1 MNDRTHGTGGASDA
15 DLRDTLP
22 AKRRA
27 ELVRLV
33 RARGQVTVTELAVLF
48 DISVD
53 TARRDLDHL
62 AERGLLARTHGGA
75 VASGDL
81 VTQDTPFADRLVRQK
96 GAKARIGRAAAG
108 LIGDGETLLVNGGST
123 TRAVATELG
132 ARRNLTI
139 VTNNL
144 ALPQILPDEACREI
158 YVMGG
163 QYRRDAQVTVG
174 EVRFAFASGINV
186 DTALI
191 GVAGISAERGLS
203 TTSIGEAVMI
213 AAMMN
218 TAKRTIVLVD
228 SSKFGH
234 DSFAEIGPLARVH
247 VLVTDETPP
256 KGILA
261 ALAKDKVD
269 LVVAPA

>member
-1 MNDRTHGTGGASDA
+1 MSEQELRDT

-22 AKRRA
+22 ARRRA

-33 RARGQVTVTELAVLF
+33 RARGQVTVTELASLF

-53 TARRDLDHL
+53 TVRRDLDHL

-96 GAKARIGRAAAG
+96 SAKTRIARAVAS

-123 TRAVATELG
+123 TRAVAAELAG
-132 ARRNLTI
+132 RRNLTI

-144 ALPQILPDEACREI
+144 ALPQVLPPEACRDV

-163 QYRRDAQVTVG
+163 QYRHEAQVTVG
-174 EVRFAFASGINV
+174 EVRFAFAAGINV

-191 GVAGISAERGLS
+191 GVGGISAERGLS
-203 TTSIGEAVMI
+203 TTSIAESVMI
-213 AAMMN
+213 REMIKI
-218 TAKRTIVLVD
+218 AKRTIVLVD

-234 DSFAEIGPLARVH
+234 DSFAEICPLALAH
-247 VLVTDETPP
+247 MLVTDEVPP
-256 KGILA
+256 DRFVQ
-261 ALAKDKVD
+261 ALAEAKVD

>member
-1 MNDRTHGTGGASDA
+1 VSEA
-15 DLRDTLP
+15 DLRDTELRDTLP
-22 AKRRA
+22 ARRRA

-33 RARGQVTVTELAVLF
+33 RARGQVTVTELAGLF

-53 TARRDLDHL
+53 TVRRDLDHL

-96 GAKARIGRAAAG
+96 AAKARIARAVAA
-108 LIGDGETLLVNGGST
+108 LIGDGETLLINGGST
-123 TRAVATELG
+123 TRAVAAELG
-132 ARRNLTI
+132 GRRNLTI

-144 ALPQILPDEACREI
+144 ALPQVLPPDACRDV

-163 QYRRDAQVTVG
+163 QYRHEAQVTVG
-174 EVRFAFASGINV
+174 EVRFAFAAGINV

-191 GVAGISAERGLS
+191 GVGGISAERGLS
-203 TTSIGEAVMI
+203 TTSIAEAVMI
-213 AAMMN
+213 AEMIK
-218 TAKRTIVLVD
+218 TAKRSVVLVD

-234 DSFAEIGPLARVH
+234 DSFADIGPLARVH
-247 VLVTDETPP
+247 MVVTDEMPP
-256 KGILA
+256 PEIAA
-261 ALAKDKVD
+261 ALAEGKVD